1 MDAATL
7 PRQALTPTAA
17 QPARRV
23 HALRVRGGV
32 RTGHGGGAAIRVPGR
47 GPAGGGAGERGL
59 WSGSGGA
66 GAEGVPAVGV
76 REEVVKLVLQEQCY
90 LLRIPE
96 GEFRI
101 PKSVF
106 SLR

>member
-1 MDAATL
+1 M
-7 PRQALTPTAA
+7 
-17 QPARRV
+17 
-23 HALRVRGGV
+23 
-32 RTGHGGGAAIRVPGR
+32 
-47 GPAGGGAGERGL
+47 
-59 WSGSGGA
+59 
-66 GAEGVPAVGV
+66 GV